1 LVTVDFFQLREEWIL
16 QQLGGRISGRWLHH
30 EHFNYEALGL
40 FRDMVRELEL
50 SAGYLLVEVF
60 IVLAFKRELAA

>member
-1 LVTVDFFQLREEWIL
+1 VDFFLLREEGIL
-16 QQLGGRISGRWLHH
+16 QQLGGRISGRGLHH
-30 EHFNYEALGL
+30 EHFTYEALGL

-60 IVLAFKRELAA
+60 IVLAFKWELAA